1 MNRNLMNRY
10 MQHIATK
17 GRVDVGDYIVTQRS
31 NKLGRVVEVV
41 KSKVN
46 EPMPATDYYRV
57 RYIELD
63 EQLREKSYDDKWT
76 TLAVGHFATL
86 DKVVN

>member
-1 MNRNLMNRY
+1 
-10 MQHIATK
+10 
-17 GRVDVGDYIVTQRS
+17 
-31 NKLGRVVEVV
+31 
-41 KSKVN
+41 
-46 EPMPATDYYRV
+46 MPATDYYRV